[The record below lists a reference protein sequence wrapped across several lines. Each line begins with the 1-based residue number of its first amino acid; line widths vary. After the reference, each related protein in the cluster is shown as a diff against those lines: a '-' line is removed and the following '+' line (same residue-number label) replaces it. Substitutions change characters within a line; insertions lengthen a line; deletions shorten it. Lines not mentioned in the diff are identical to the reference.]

1 MKGKKLT
8 TEEFVR
14 KSKEVHGEKYDY
26 SSVEYIG
33 ANYKVLITCP
43 IHGIFE
49 QRASAHLDGQGCP
62 LCGEKEKANNRR
74 KHRTALGVIL
84 TKDFICNKPSYMVW
98 KDMLRRCY
106 RRGNSNKWKAYEGC
120 VVCDEWLIFDNFDA
134 WYSSRYVEGWHLDKD
149 ILVKGNKVYSPDTCC
164 LVPEEINQCFKRTTK
179 DSGLPRGVK
188 RIGNK
193 YSVELQMQRKRYYL
207 GVFNTVEE
215 ADRAFQ
221 NKKKELLA
229 QLAEK
234 YKDKLEDRVYNRLTE
249 ETEDEK

>member
-33 ANYKVLITCP
+33 ANYKVLIICP

-106 RRGNSNKWKAYEGC
+106 RRGNSNKWKVYEDC
-120 VVCDEWLIFDNFDA
+120 VVCDEWLVFDNFDA

-149 ILVKGNKVYSPDTCC
+149 ILVKGNKVYSSVTCC
-164 LVPEEINQCFKRTTK
+164 LVPKEINQCFKRTTK
-179 DSGLPRGVK
+179 ASGLPRGVK
-188 RIGNK
+188 RVGNK

-207 GVFNTVEE
+207 GMFDTVEE
-215 ADRAFQ
+215 ADSAFR
-221 NKKKELLA
+221 NKKKELLVE
-229 QLAEK
+229 LAEK